1 MSGQLLK
8 VCALAVICVEVGAVI
23 NQIKRELS
31 FAVRCAGSILIFGMI
46 VISLEPLLA
55 ELGSVRG
62 LEGSGEYVEIMLKA
76 LGVAILT
83 QICSGICRDCGEN
96 GISAGV
102 EFAGKTEILI
112 LCLPLIKRILQYAAE
127 ILSIDG

>member
-8 VCALAVICVEVGAVI
+8 VCALAVICVAVGAVI

-55 ELGSVRG
+55 ELGAVRG

-112 LCLPLIKRILQYAAE
+112 LCLPLIKRILEYAAE

>member
-1 MSGQLLK
+1 MGGQLLK
-8 VCALAVICVEVGAVI
+8 ICALAVICVAVGAVI

-55 ELGSVRG
+55 ELGNVRG
-62 LEGSGEYVEIMLKA
+62 LEGSAEYIEIMLKA

-96 GISAGV
+96 GLSAGV

-112 LCLPLIKRILQYAAE
+112 LCLPLIKRILEYASR

>member
-1 MSGQLLK
+1 MLK
-8 VCALAVICVEVGAVI
+8 ICALAIICVAVGAVM
-23 NQIKRELS
+23 NHTKKELS

-46 VISLEPLLA
+46 VISLEPLLL
-55 ELGSVRG
+55 EVSDIGG
-62 LEGSGEYVEIMLKA
+62 LEGSAEYIEIMLKA

-112 LCLPLIKRILQYAAE
+112 LCLPLMKRILEYAAQ
-127 ILSIDG
+127 ILSIER

>member
-1 MSGQLLK
+1 MGGQLLK
-8 VCALAVICVEVGAVI
+8 ICALAVICVAVGAVI

-46 VISLEPLLA
+46 VISLEPLLS
-55 ELGSVRG
+55 ELEAVRG
-62 LEGSGEYVEIMLKA
+62 LEGSAEYVEIMLKA
-76 LGVAILT
+76 LGVSILT